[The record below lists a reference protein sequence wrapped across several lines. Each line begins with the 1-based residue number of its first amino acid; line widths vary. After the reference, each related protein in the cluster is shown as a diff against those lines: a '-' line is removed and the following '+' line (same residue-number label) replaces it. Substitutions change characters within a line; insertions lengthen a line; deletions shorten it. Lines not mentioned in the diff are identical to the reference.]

1 MDAWRQA
8 LHTDDAPARITYLAD
23 PTAAV
28 SQACEPPRYCCHLGC
43 ILLKMAAMSL
53 LTGGLD
59 WDLAQFSAGQRS
71 KRFSLLA
78 VDGEVKA
85 FNLMETPENATSDA
99 ATLLAQAQAHA

>member
-8 LHTDDAPARITYLAD
+8 LHADDAPARITYLAD

-28 SQACEPPRYCCHLGC
+28 SQAW
-43 ILLKMAAMSL
+43 
-53 LTGGLD
+53 GLD

>member
-1 MDAWRQA
+1 
-8 LHTDDAPARITYLAD
+8 
-23 PTAAV
+23 
-28 SQACEPPRYCCHLGC
+28 
-43 ILLKMAAMSL
+43 MAAMSL